1 MLEAVLAID
10 PDFAEA
16 HMAFGGWNADIA
28 SAGRVARW
36 MYGGNRELAVVHY
49 ERALEL
55 APDSKVVLLEYGRR
69 LSELDREGGR
79 ERARELLSKAAELPA
94 LDAYEEFVQIQAD
107 LYAPLPLT

>member
-1 MLEAVLAID
+1 
-10 PDFAEA
+10 
-16 HMAFGGWNADIA
+16 MAFGGWNADIA